1 MFDIA
6 IEFMNKLIDLMPGI
20 FGLYVLFDLMGTL
33 LFGKR

>member
-6 IEFMNKLIDLMPGI
+6 IEFMNKLIDLMPG
-20 FGLYVLFDLMGTL
+20 FFSLYVLFDLMGTL